1 MGSVITAL
9 EKETGRECFD
19 TFRRCLDR
27 ERASLVEYD
36 DLERAFMSE
45 QGETVRYGGPRDVSV
60 IAKSWQVREPAFRLF
75 LIPQH

>member
-9 EKETGRECFD
+9 ENETGRECFD

-36 DLERAFMSE
+36 DHERAF
-45 QGETVRYGGPRDVSV
+45 
-60 IAKSWQVREPAFRLF
+60 I
-75 LIPQH
+75 

>member
-1 MGSVITAL
+1 MGNVISSL

-36 DLERAFMSE
+36 DHERAFMSE
-45 QGETVRYGGPRDVSV
+45 PGETVRHGGPRDVSAIV
-60 IAKSWQVREPAFRLF
+60 GSRHRRAAGLSLS
-75 LIPQH
+75 